1 MKLLEPKAERW
12 WVRLRLGLAFI
23 AIVVVVAAFV
33 LPDWQYRDLAIRL
46 ALVALIVS
54 QLIPDLFAQF
64 SPSGLQ
70 PKVFQRIEMACH
82 GWRNEYLGI
91 LGGDRQETDQENT
104 WEDLQHQP
112 TVENTRE
119 EYGRYLPLFKD
130 AIPRYSFLHPD
141 YSQKSFNELKWLVM
155 DGGTNTSGY

>member
-1 MKLLEPKAERW
+1 
-12 WVRLRLGLAFI
+12 
-23 AIVVVVAAFV
+23 
-33 LPDWQYRDLAIRL
+33 
-46 ALVALIVS
+46 
-54 QLIPDLFAQF
+54 
-64 SPSGLQ
+64 
-70 PKVFQRIEMACH
+70 MACH

-130 AIPRYSFLHPD
+130 AIPSLVARLDRILAAHSDQLPTSLRVKILDTTTQLEVEASPMSRGYVIFLA
-141 YSQKSFNELKWLVM
+141 LKV
-155 DGGTNTSGY
+155 DGMITYRINAVLKLLADLCREAKRLKGQA